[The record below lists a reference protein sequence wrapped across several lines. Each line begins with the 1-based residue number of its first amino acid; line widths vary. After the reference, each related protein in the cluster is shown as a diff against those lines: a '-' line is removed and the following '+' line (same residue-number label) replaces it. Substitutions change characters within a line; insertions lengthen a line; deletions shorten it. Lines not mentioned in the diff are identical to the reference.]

1 MDVGNGRGTGIN
13 SSALVTYLSGP
24 LADFLDELRHDFGP
38 DSRAKAHVTVL
49 PPRQL
54 TSSAPHASAAWNAL
68 DELKIRLQDFQPFRV
83 EIGEIEVFP
92 VTNVIYASIQVG
104 YDELQRMHEVLNTG
118 LVAFE
123 EPYPY
128 HPHVTIAQELA
139 PQDVAAAA
147 AFARWR
153 WSEFRH
159 SRSFMVER
167 LTFVQDT
174 LEKCWTDLATLDL
187 SSQVIR

>member
-1 MDVGNGRGTGIN
+1 MDAGNGRGTGIN
-13 SSALVTYLSGP
+13 SFALVSYLSGP
-24 LADFLDELRHDFGP
+24 LAGFLDEVRHDFGP
-38 DSRAKAHVTVL
+38 DSRTKAHITVL
-49 PPRQL
+49 PPRRL
-54 TSSAPHASAAWNAL
+54 SSAPHSISAGNAWK
-68 DELKIRLQDFQPFRV
+68 ELKIRLQDFPPFRV
-83 EIGEIEVFP
+83 EIGGIEVFP
-92 VTNVIYASIQVG
+92 DTQVIYASIKIG
-104 YDELQRMHEVLNTG
+104 HRELEHMHHVLNSG

-139 PQDVAAAA
+139 PGDVAAAA

-159 SRSFMVER
+159 SRGFTMER

-174 LEKCWTDLATLDL
+174 LEKGWNDLATLDL
-187 SSQVIR
+187 VSQVIR